1 MDTIETKLSVLSSI
15 PEKSLVHLHTY
26 ITNMHSHE
34 IATQMLEGKTI
45 FELAIFEGTLYITL
59 EDDNVRYKFIPN
71 DEFNKMVTE
80 TIINKKSLL
89 VENISSRLKDTL
101 VNTYKDL
108 L

>member
-1 MDTIETKLSVLSSI
+1 MDTIEKKLSVLSSI

-26 ITNMHSHE
+26 INNVHSHD
-34 IATQMLEGKTI
+34 IATQLLEDKTI
-45 FELAIFEGTLYITL
+45 FELNTFEGTIHITL
-59 EDDNVRYKFIPN
+59 EDDTVKYKFIPN
-71 DEFNKMVTE
+71 DTFNKIVTD

-89 VENISSRLKDTL
+89 VEEISSRLKDTL